1 MNKNL
6 CSRSQPQAH
15 LLALDRQKASLT
27 RAEHPNLT
35 TTSDTQFL
43 EPMNITL
50 FATQI
55 DDNPF
60 GFGSQKLNRYCL
72 RVIWKR
78 HVDEPDSEGSVTQS
92 KKQVSMNSSS
102 LKLILIETEF
112 Q

>member
-1 MNKNL
+1 
-6 CSRSQPQAH
+6 
-15 LLALDRQKASLT
+15 
-27 RAEHPNLT
+27 
-35 TTSDTQFL
+35 
-43 EPMNITL
+43 MNISL

-78 HVDEPDSEGSVTQS
+78 HGDEPDSEGSVTQS